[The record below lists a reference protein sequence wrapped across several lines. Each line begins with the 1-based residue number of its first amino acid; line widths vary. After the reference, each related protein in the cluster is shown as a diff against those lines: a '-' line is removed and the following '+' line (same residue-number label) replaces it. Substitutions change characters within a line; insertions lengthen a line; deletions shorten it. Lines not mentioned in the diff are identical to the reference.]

1 MILAM
6 AGPLGLFCIVLLL
19 YLLSM
24 GGKFIFSF
32 VSFPPFSLNHIWNK
46 NKQMSLQSD
55 ELDFTLADSG
65 LGDSSQIL
73 AREPVESLEVSN
85 ARYRWSVNPKP
96 PKDPE
101 QDNILLS
108 VAWET
113 STTQHD

>member
-1 MILAM
+1 M
-6 AGPLGLFCIVLLL
+6 AGPPGLFCIVLLL

-32 VSFPPFSLNHIWNK
+32 VSFHPFSLNHIWNK
-46 NKQMSLQSD
+46 NKQMSLHSD
-55 ELDFTLADSG
+55 ELEFMLVDSG
-65 LGDSSQIL
+65 LGDGSQIL
-73 AREPVESLEVSN
+73 ACESEPVESLEVSN

-101 QDNILLS
+101 QENILLS

-113 STTQHD
+113 STIQHD